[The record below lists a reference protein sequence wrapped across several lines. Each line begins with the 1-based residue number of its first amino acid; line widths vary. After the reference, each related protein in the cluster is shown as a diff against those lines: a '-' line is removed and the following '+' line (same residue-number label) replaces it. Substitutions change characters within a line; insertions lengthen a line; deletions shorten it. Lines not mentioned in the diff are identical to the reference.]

1 MTTTRTLLSII
12 AAAAL
17 SLSAMAQE
25 KELHNSI
32 HLGLVYPLSTNGIHA
47 QNYSNTVSLH
57 AIGGISSSEEALCAS
72 GLGNVILND
81 AKGLA
86 AAGFFNYIGGNAN
99 GIVASGFFSSV
110 KNDVE
115 GLQVS
120 GFGNISGSVSGLQS
134 AGFFNINRND
144 LSGAQMAGFMNISG
158 TTDAQ
163 FAGFLNIADDVPY
176 TQIGGFC
183 NIAKDATTQ
192 LAGFINKSDDATVQ
206 LAGFINIA
214 KDAKV
219 QMAGFM
225 NIADSCDYP
234 IGLINIMKKGEK
246 TIGLSIDESQT
257 VLASFRS
264 GGRIMY
270 GIVGVGYNLSMAD
283 LMYGFEAGIGAH
295 LPVSK
300 MFRINF
306 EAAGTGLV
314 NFTGD
319 GNYKFAVR
327 ALPAVT
333 LGGKWELFAGPTVSF
348 LNMNLYTNDPFEGY
362 SFWSSN
368 NWGRD
373 YSLSLGAIA
382 GIQLHL

>member
-1 MTTTRTLLSII
+1 MTTTRTI
-12 AAAAL
+12 L
-17 SLSAMAQE
+17 SLIAGTVLAFNASAQE
-25 KELHNSI
+25 EELHNPI

-47 QNYSNTVSLH
+47 QDYTNTVSLH
-57 AIGGISSSEEALCAS
+57 AIGGVSSSEEALCAS

-81 AKGLA
+81 ARGLA
-86 AAGFFNYIGGNAN
+86 AAGFFNYVGGNVN
-99 GIVASGFFSSV
+99 GVVASGFFSSV
-110 KNDVE
+110 KNQVE

-120 GFGNISGSVSGLQS
+120 GFGNISGGVEGLQS
-134 AGFFNINRND
+134 AGFFNINHGD
-144 LSGAQMAGFMNISG
+144 LLGAQMAGFMNISG
-158 TTDAQ
+158 YTDAQ
-163 FAGFLNIADDVPY
+163 FAGFLNIADDVTY

-183 NIAKDATTQ
+183 NLAHDATTQ
-192 LAGFINKSDDATVQ
+192 LGGFINKADDAKVQ
-206 LAGFINIA
+206 IAGFINIA
-214 KDAKV
+214 HDAKV
-219 QMAGFM
+219 QMAGFI

-246 TIGLSIDESQT
+246 TIGLSIDESST
-257 VLASFRS
+257 VLTSFRS
-264 GGRIMY
+264 GGRILY
-270 GIVGVGYNLSMAD
+270 GIVGVGYNLSTVD

-295 LPVSK
+295 LPISK

-314 NFTGD
+314 NFTSD

-327 ALPAVT
+327 ALPSVT

-348 LNMNLYTNDPFEGY
+348 LNMNIGGNDQFEGF
-362 SFWSSN
+362 SLWTGSH
-368 NWGRD
+368 WDRD